1 MMKKTEDAEKV
12 ADEIAGVDEENPASK
27 KRSCIKCKIEL
38 ASDNKLPFCPAC
50 WEEITGYE
58 YEPWHVRYV
67 GKENARRI
75 HEQEMPLEE
84 YLQIVRNERLLG
96 IVEGTYLGEVEV
108 EESGE

>member
-1 MMKKTEDAEKV
+1 MDVGQKSDKVNLTGGFGATKGGKWVAEHCWEYGFIIRYQK
-12 ADEIAGVDEENPASK
+12 G
-27 KRSCIKCKIEL
+27 
-38 ASDNKLPFCPAC
+38 

-96 IVEGTYLGEVEV
+96 IVEGTYLGEVE
-108 EESGE
+108 ESGE

>member
-1 MMKKTEDAEKV
+1 MLGKGGDLGGA
-12 ADEIAGVDEENPASK
+12 
-27 KRSCIKCKIEL
+27 L
-38 ASDNKLPFCPAC
+38 ALGQAAAHAHEYGFIIRYQKG

>member
-1 MMKKTEDAEKV
+1 M
-12 ADEIAGVDEENPASK
+12 
-27 KRSCIKCKIEL
+27 
-38 ASDNKLPFCPAC
+38 
-50 WEEITGYE
+50 
-58 YEPWHVRYV
+58 RYV